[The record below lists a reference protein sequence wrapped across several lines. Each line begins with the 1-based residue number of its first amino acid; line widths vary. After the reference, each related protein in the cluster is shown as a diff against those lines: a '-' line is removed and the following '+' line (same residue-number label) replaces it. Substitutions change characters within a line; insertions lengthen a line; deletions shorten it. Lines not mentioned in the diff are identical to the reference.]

1 MIGVF
6 PSSAPPPNPF
16 TTPSASSISS
26 AAHEA
31 PSRRCSTGRYPSRG
45 MRAEGMKKVMANPR
59 LQSDANLMSFDGE
72 RMSYV
77 GFAVILD
84 A

>member
-1 MIGVF
+1 
-6 PSSAPPPNPF
+6 
-16 TTPSASSISS
+16 
-26 AAHEA
+26 
-31 PSRRCSTGRYPSRG
+31 